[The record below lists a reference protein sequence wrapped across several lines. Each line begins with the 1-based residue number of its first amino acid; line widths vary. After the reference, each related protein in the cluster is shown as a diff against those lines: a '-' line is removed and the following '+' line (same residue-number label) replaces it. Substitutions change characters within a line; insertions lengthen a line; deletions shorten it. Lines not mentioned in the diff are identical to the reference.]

1 MQLPYREHIEEA
13 TGRVTAVLTQAA
25 ARPGLLNA
33 VIAGAPGWDL
43 YDLTDHLGQVHRWVV
58 TAIVD
63 GHGRGSSP
71 RAPREPAALL
81 GWFET
86 GAAQLLAALAA
97 PPETPAWSFSR
108 QPGHDRVGFWLR
120 RQAQENL
127 VHAWDAETAV
137 GAASALD
144 PELAWDGVVEVA
156 DVFVPRM
163 QARAMLTALP
173 YAVLL
178 RPTDVTGELV
188 VGEGA
193 HEVGAELTG
202 PAQDLLLH
210 VWKRVPDDD
219 LQWTG
224 DVAAGRAALARSLTP

>member
-1 MQLPYREHIEEA
+1 M
-13 TGRVTAVLTQAA
+13 
-25 ARPGLLNA
+25 
-33 VIAGAPGWDL
+33 
-43 YDLTDHLGQVHRWVV
+43 
-58 TAIVD
+58 
-63 GHGRGSSP
+63 
-71 RAPREPAALL
+71 
-81 GWFET
+81 
-86 GAAQLLAALAA
+86 
-97 PPETPAWSFSR
+97 
-108 QPGHDRVGFWLR
+108 
-120 RQAQENL
+120 
-127 VHAWDAETAV
+127 HAWDAETAV

-188 VGEGA
+188 VGEVA
-193 HEVGAELTG
+193 HEVVAELTG

>member
-1 MQLPYREHIEEA
+1 M
-13 TGRVTAVLTQAA
+13 
-25 ARPGLLNA
+25 
-33 VIAGAPGWDL
+33 IAGAPGWDL

-127 VHAWDAETAV
+127 VHAWDSETAV
-137 GAASALD
+137 
-144 PELAWDGVVEVA
+144 
-156 DVFVPRM
+156 
-163 QARAMLTALP
+163 ARAMLTALS

-188 VGEGA
+188 VGEVA
-193 HEVGAELTG
+193 HEVVAELTG